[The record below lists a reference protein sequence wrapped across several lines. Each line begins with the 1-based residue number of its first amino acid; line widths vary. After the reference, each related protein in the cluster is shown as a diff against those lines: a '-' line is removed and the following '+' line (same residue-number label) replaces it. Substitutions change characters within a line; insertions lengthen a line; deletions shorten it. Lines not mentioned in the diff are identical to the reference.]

1 VRLGDADRGEC
12 DGVDATGV
20 WALLLA
26 GGVVVLAL
34 LGLAAIVDR
43 PRTPRPDP
51 ARLRAEADELAA
63 HAAQAQIEAV
73 RAAEGAVLARAEVAA
88 AEQARDAAWTAQ
100 EAIEQAYDL
109 AWQAALAG
117 RQAAQVTDDDAAA
130 DGATR
135 ERAVSRAALSAYR
148 RGDISVQEL
157 REVWRRAGDWDPA
170 QEERERTAE
179 RCRIEQTAA
188 RRAHD
193 RAAAEVRRAAQ
204 AARVAEVAAEAL
216 VDEAAESAAEAQ
228 EALLTVQRYTA
239 PRFPRFPRFPRLRR
253 PPPT

>member
-1 VRLGDADRGEC
+1 MRLGDADRGEC

-63 HAAQAQIEAV
+63 HAAQAQIEAI

-100 EAIEQAYDL
+100 EVIEQAYDL

-117 RQAAQVTDDDAAA
+117 RQAAQVTDDAAA
-130 DGATR
+130 DDATR

-188 RRAHD
+188 RRAYD
-193 RAAAEVRRAAQ
+193 RAAAEGRRAEQ

-239 PRFPRFPRFPRLRR
+239 PRLPRLRR

>member
-1 VRLGDADRGEC
+1 LGDADRGEC

-63 HAAQAQIEAV
+63 HAAQAQIEAI

-100 EAIEQAYDL
+100 EVIEQAYDL

-117 RQAAQVTDDDAAA
+117 RQAAQVTDDAAA

-188 RRAHD
+188 RRAYD
-193 RAAAEVRRAAQ
+193 RAAAEGRRAEQ

-239 PRFPRFPRFPRLRR
+239 PRLPRLRR